1 MPSGGPVRFRIWEPN
16 FKPGTGLD
24 LNGNKMKIQ
33 ELISKKGYQLRMNL
47 TNGRIGSYSAVKNG
61 RVYATEKTQT
71 QLLKKLK

>member
-1 MPSGGPVRFRIWEPN
+1 MGANLCRER
-16 FKPGTGLD
+16 GLSRTES
-24 LNGNKMKIQ
+24 KMKIQ

-71 QLLKKLK
+71 QLLKRLK